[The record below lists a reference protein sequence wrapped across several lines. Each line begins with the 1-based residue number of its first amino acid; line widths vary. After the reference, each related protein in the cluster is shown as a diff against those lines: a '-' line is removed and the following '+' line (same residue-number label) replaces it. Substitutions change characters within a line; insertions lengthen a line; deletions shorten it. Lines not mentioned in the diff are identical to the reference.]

1 MASMVGVADGCG
13 VRLVLGSGPF
23 EADFSAAEGAVA
35 YCLDFDFH
43 SWPYGASDCD
53 QRSRLPDVIPWNHFK
68 CLPFSPILR
77 R

>member
-1 MASMVGVADGCG
+1 MHTGWFGRFALSRLGARADRSIGRMASMVGVADGCG

-43 SWPYGASDCD
+43 S
-53 QRSRLPDVIPWNHFK
+53 
-68 CLPFSPILR
+68 
-77 R
+77 

>member
-1 MASMVGVADGCG
+1 MHTGWFGRFALSRLGSRANRSIGRMASMVGVADGCG

-43 SWPYGASDCD
+43 S
-53 QRSRLPDVIPWNHFK
+53 
-68 CLPFSPILR
+68 
-77 R
+77 

>member
-43 SWPYGASDCD
+43 SWPYGAATALRCSPAGTAPGSPS
-53 QRSRLPDVIPWNHFK
+53 RSGPG
-68 CLPFSPILR
+68 R

>member
-1 MASMVGVADGCG
+1 MHTGWFGRFALSRLGFRANRSIGRMASMVGVADGCG

-43 SWPYGASDCD
+43 S
-53 QRSRLPDVIPWNHFK
+53 
-68 CLPFSPILR
+68 
-77 R
+77 

>member
-43 SWPYGASDCD
+43 S
-53 QRSRLPDVIPWNHFK
+53 
-68 CLPFSPILR
+68 
-77 R
+77 